1 MNSYGHFSIYKTQ
14 KDLIRPKDQS
24 SLIWICWGKKAEVLK
39 SSVMH

>member
-14 KDLIRPKDQS
+14 KDLIRPKRSEQPD
-24 SLIWICWGKKAEVLK
+24 LNLLGKKAEVLK